1 MLQSIGSQ
9 KARHDL
15 ETEQQLTLSTKIKS
29 KLLKDLN
36 IRSEQLLEEN
46 IEVKLFDIGL
56 GDNCFDNGSEYFED
70 SPISIKGM
78 GRIRQKYATNS
89 TLLILN
95 LELYQI
101 LSCESLLLSYYT
113 F

>member
-15 ETEQQLTLSTKIKS
+15 ETEQQLTLSTKIKP

-56 GDNCFDNGSEYFED
+56 GDNCFDLTLKAKASRTK
-70 SPISIKGM
+70 ISKWGYSKLKSVVQQRKKEAINK
-78 GRIRQKYATNS
+78 K
-89 TLLILN
+89 
-95 LELYQI
+95 
-101 LSCESLLLSYYT
+101 
-113 F
+113 